1 MENQPIINNRKDMK
15 LERNIHSSVL
25 LAAALAACLT
35 VASCSGSK
43 SEAGDEDGV
52 ETVLPSEQ
60 PEVTV
65 TELRKQTFHHEI
77 VSNGK
82 ATAGRYADVSF
93 RSATNRIEHI
103 YVKNGDHVA
112 AGQKLAELNTFT
124 LQNSLTQAES
134 GMSQAYLE
142 LQDVLIGQGYNP
154 DKMDEVPADVLK
166 LARVKSG
173 YETSTE
179 QVALARFELEN
190 ATLTAPISG
199 VVANLFTKE
208 MNLPETGTPFCRI
221 VDNSGMDV
229 EFSILESELALVKRG
244 DEVKVKPYALPDKE
258 YSGRVTEIN
267 PIVDSNGMV
276 TLKAEVNGDR
286 DLFDGMNVRVSLL
299 RDVPDQFVVPKSAV
313 VLRSNRQVMFTLKDG
328 EAQWNYVT
336 TGLENATEY
345 TVTGETL
352 EEGMEVI
359 TSGNLNLAHE
369 TKVTVAATDGNTED

>member
-1 MENQPIINNRKDMK
+1 MK